1 MGIRTKLEPVASVGL
16 GSNSVSVL
24 EMASAYATLAAGG
37 VYSEPMAIRKVRLAN
52 GKVDDQAG
60 WGKPRRRRVLSDGVA
75 YEVTKILER
84 NIQAGTGT
92 GADIGRPAAG
102 KTGTTENHADA
113 WFCGYTPNLA
123 TAVWVGYPNAQIEMS
138 NVHGIAVAG
147 GTFPATIWNLFMSA
161 ALTRV
166 DPLDWSLPREP
177 VEWESFD
184 GQYAFEG
191 PVPSSTGGSP
201 SPPSSPPPPPATTT
215 TSASPPPPAPEPP
228 PPPAPPPPPPPPTVA
243 PPPPPPTVPP
253 AEPPPPPP

>member
-1 MGIRTKLEPVASVGL
+1 QPVASIGL

-37 VYSEPMAIRKVRLAN
+37 VYSEPMAIRKVMLAN

-60 WGKPRRRRVLSDGVA
+60 WGKPRRRRVFPDGVA

-92 GADIGRPAAG
+92 GANIGRPAAG

-147 GTFPATIWNLFMSA
+147 GTFPATIWKLFMSA
-161 ALTRV
+161 ALAKV
-166 DPLDWSLPREP
+166 KPLDWSPPHDP
-177 VEWESFD
+177 VEWKSFD

-191 PVPSSTGGSP
+191 PAPSSTDDSGSA
-201 SPPSSPPPPPATTT
+201 PP
-215 TSASPPPPAPEPP
+215 PEPP
-228 PPPAPPPPPPPPTVA
+228 PPPPSTTSASPPPPPPPTVA
-243 PPPPPPTVPP
+243 PPPPPPTV
-253 AEPPPPPP
+253 APPPPPSTVPPVEPPSTEPPP